1 MTITEIKRELNQI
14 QAKLQEIAA
23 RDLWEARENQVR
35 FFEARE
41 KELKAELEAF
51 KI

>member
-1 MTITEIKRELNQI
+1 MTISEIKRELNQI
-14 QAKLQEIAA
+14 ELKLQEIAM

-35 FFEARE
+35 FFEDRK